1 LKVVPSVRVSPG
13 THQVPNGHAVTDR
26 RSVPKS
32 STPVGVTVPSGTV
45 RGSST
50 VAPWAKLDT
59 DPSKSSDSSV
69 DKPANVLGFDD
80 WTSVQSSRSPKK
92 KRSYVEESQEKT
104 KVDC

>member
-1 LKVVPSVRVSPG
+1 
-13 THQVPNGHAVTDR
+13 VTDR
-26 RSVPKS
+26 RNVPKS

-59 DPSKSSDSSV
+59 DPSKSSDISV